1 MHIINN
7 RLEDQLTS
15 AEQEHLK
22 FCEQCTF
29 EQQAINQLKCS
40 VEEMKLLHPPES
52 DWLAIQ
58 QHLAKKKQ
66 VKRTSFLQF
75 FISAAASVSFI
86 AIGWLTWD
94 NYQLQGQLE
103 QVLYVNQTLE
113 LRLMQNGTPTFN
125 QIQLLSKIRRIDLK
139 LFDTTTPVQKISL
152 LKQRQKF
159 MAEMVINKN
168 GKHHEY
174 SI

>member
-1 MHIINN
+1 MHIMTN
-7 RLEDQLTS
+7 RLAEPLTS

-22 FCEQCTF
+22 SCEQCTF
-29 EQQAINQLKCS
+29 EQEAINQLKCS
-40 VEEMKLLHPPES
+40 VEEIKLLHPPES

-58 QHLAKKKQ
+58 QRMAKKKQ
-66 VKRTSFLQF
+66 VKRTSFMQF
-75 FISAAASVSFI
+75 FISAAASFFFI
-86 AIGWLTWD
+86 AVGWLTWN

-103 QVLYVNQTLE
+103 QVLHVNQTLE
-113 LRLMQNGTPTFN
+113 LQLMQNGTPTFH
-125 QIQLLSKIRRIDLK
+125 QTQLLSKIRLIDLQ
-139 LFDTTTPVQKISL
+139 LVDTATPAEKISL